1 MDTII
6 QPVGPMRGSKLFSP
20 VSLGPYT
27 LSHRVVMAPLTRMRT
42 VKRFIPNDLMA
53 EYYAQRSTAGGY
65 IIAEG
70 TVVHPGGDGYFK
82 APGIFTGEQ
91 AEAWKRV
98 TEAVHEK
105 GTRIFLQLYHVGRRS
120 HTSLQPAGAVP
131 AGPSAIP
138 FEDVVVTPD
147 GLAPV
152 TPNRALGIGEIHA
165 LVDAFRTAA
174 QHAMDAGFDGVEL
187 HGANGY
193 LIDQFLQDG
202 ANQRTDEYGGSIEN
216 RVRFL
221 LEVVD
226 AMASVWGGNRVGV
239 RLSPNGTWGSIFDS
253 NPVALFDHAV
263 EKLNRFGLAYLHII
277 EPRILGSYR
286 HEEAVQEPIA
296 SERLRKIFKGTIIA
310 AGGFDRDSAEAI
322 LQKGDADM
330 VAFGR
335 WFVANPDLP
344 LRFRKGLPLNAY
356 DRSTFYGGDERGYT
370 DYPFAD
376 DAAGNA

>member
-6 QPVGPMRGSKLFSP
+6 QPIGPVTGSKLFSP
-20 VSLGPYT
+20 AQLGPYT

-53 EYYAQRSTAGGY
+53 EYYAQRATPGGY

-70 TVVHPGGDGYFK
+70 TVVHPTGDGYFK
-82 APGIFTGEQ
+82 APGIFTEEQ

-98 TEAVHEK
+98 TEAVHK
-105 GTRIFLQLYHVGRRS
+105 KDARIFLQLYHVGRRS
-120 HTSLQPAGAVP
+120 HTSLLPDGAVP
-131 AGPSAIP
+131 VGPSVIP
-138 FEDVVVTPD
+138 FEDLVVTPD
-147 GLAPV
+147 GRAPV
-152 TPNRALGIGEIHA
+152 SPNRALRIGEIHA
-165 LVDAFRTAA
+165 LADAFGTAA
-174 QHAMDAGFDGVEL
+174 RYAMKAGFDGVEL

-202 ANQRTDEYGGSIEN
+202 ANHRTDEYGGSIGN

-226 AMASVWGGNRVGV
+226 AMVSVWGGNRVGV
-239 RLSPNGTWGSIFDS
+239 RLSPSGTWGAIFDS
-253 NPVALFDHAV
+253 NPVALFDYAV

-286 HEEAVQEPIA
+286 AELAIQEPIA
-296 SERLRKIFKGTIIA
+296 AERLRKIFKGTIIA
-310 AGGFDRDSAEAI
+310 AGGFDRDGAEAV
-322 LQKGDADM
+322 LKKGDADL

-335 WFVANPDLP
+335 YFVANPDLP
-344 LRFRKGLPLNAY
+344 LRFREGLPLNPY
-356 DRSTFYGGDERGYT
+356 DRATFYGGDERGYT
-370 DYPFAD
+370 DYSFWLK
-376 DAAGNA
+376 